1 MSGTVSTASIICM
14 AIQVLIS
21 VGLPVAM
28 LIIFR
33 KKTKAQLVW
42 TLIGMCTFVLF
53 ALIIESIFHRV
64 MIDIFGESLTGNVW
78 VYGIYGGIAA
88 GVFEETGRY
97 LAMKFLDKGN
107 LNKQNSIM
115 YGIGHGGVESIIIV
129 GLASISNII
138 TSFLINSGAM
148 EASLAALDETNK
160 ATTLATLNALIEAKP
175 YMFLLGGIERIS
187 AIALH
192 VCLSYMVYRA
202 VKDKKIS
209 LFIIAIAIH
218 ALVDAGTV
226 IISKYL
232 GAIALECILF
242 VVVAAFA
249 VYTYKAYKSR
259 NEEAVA

>member
-1 MSGTVSTASIICM
+1 MLGTVSTASIICM
-14 AIQVLIS
+14 GIQILIA
-21 VGLPVAM
+21 VGLPISL

-53 ALIIESIFHRV
+53 ALILESIFHRV

-129 GLASISNII
+129 GLAGISNII
-138 TSFLINSGAM
+138 TSFLINAGAM
-148 EASLAALDETNK
+148 EASLAVLDETSK
-160 ATTLATLNALIEAKP
+160 ATTLATLNTLIETKS

-187 AIALH
+187 AITLH

-226 IISKYL
+226 IISQYL
-232 GAIALECILF
+232 GSVALEGILF
-242 VVVAAFA
+242 VAMIALA
-249 VYTYKAYKSR
+249 VYTYKEYKNR
-259 NEEAVA
+259 NEEVLV

>member
-14 AIQVLIS
+14 VIQVLIS

-107 LNKQNSIM
+107 LNKQNSITRTM
-115 YGIGHGGVESIIIV
+115 RYNVHRIV
-129 GLASISNII
+129 
-138 TSFLINSGAM
+138 LINCYFHWTIQ
-148 EASLAALDETNK
+148 E
-160 ATTLATLNALIEAKP
+160 
-175 YMFLLGGIERIS
+175 
-187 AIALH
+187 
-192 VCLSYMVYRA
+192 
-202 VKDKKIS
+202 
-209 LFIIAIAIH
+209 IINFH
-218 ALVDAGTV
+218 
-226 IISKYL
+226 
-232 GAIALECILF
+232 
-242 VVVAAFA
+242 
-249 VYTYKAYKSR
+249 
-259 NEEAVA
+259 